1 MSTQDHAPAAGS
13 ADQGP
18 ARQGHARQGLSDL
31 ADRTD
36 VERLVVAFY
45 DRAFAD
51 PLLGPIFVDIAQL
64 DLVAH
69 LPIMC
74 DFWETAL
81 FRAGLYKRNALAV
94 HAALHAV
101 EPLTGDHFFRWLTLW
116 TTTVDELF
124 VGPKAEL
131 AKTQASRIA
140 WSINR
145 RLSGETD
152 DRLLEVV
159 RTQPTA

>member
-1 MSTQDHAPAAGS
+1 MTTSETAAG
-13 ADQGP
+13 GP
-18 ARQGHARQGLSDL
+18 ADRGLTDL
-31 ADRTD
+31 ADRAD
-36 VERLVVAFY
+36 VARLVVAFY
-45 DRAFAD
+45 ERAFAD

-74 DFWETAL
+74 DFWESAL

-94 HAALHAV
+94 HAALHNV
-101 EPLTGDHFFRWLTLW
+101 EPLTADHFVRWLALW
-116 TTTVDELF
+116 TATVDALF
-124 VGPKAEL
+124 AGPKAEL
-131 AKTQASRIA
+131 AKSQASRIA

-152 DRLLEVV
+152 DRLLTVV
-159 RTQPTA
+159 RRQPTA